1 MESIRF
7 NKEAVRRALGLRRE
21 ILFAVVLTLATVL
34 YVIIG
39 TIHKPTADGK
49 TIPPVAGPVAL
60 EPAALEIAR

>member
-7 NKEAVRRALGLRRE
+7 DKEAVRRALSLRRE
-21 ILFAVVLTLATVL
+21 ILFAVVLTLAAVL

-49 TIPPVAGPVAL
+49 AIPPAAGPVAL
-60 EPAALEIAR
+60 EKTR